1 MFMGEIKRQKRERV
15 VSVLYQREREERHR
29 EREEREQERQRER
42 EERERWC
49 RKWVDERLRGRQ
61 GKEKK
66 RENGGGSLVERA
78 LEDMSDNESFK
89 VGGSKLGASFLGE
102 ATSLCRQQNPSSFYF
117 WDSYLRITIQKS
129 ICESHNFPNDPII
142 KS

>member
-1 MFMGEIKRQKRERV
+1 MERHERA
-15 VSVLYQREREERHR
+15 REREERHR

-49 RKWVDERLRGRQ
+49 RKWVDERPRGRQ

-78 LEDMSDNESFK
+78 LEDMSDDKSFK
-89 VGGSKLGASFLGE
+89 VGGSKLGASFGRGHIVGGE
-102 ATSLCRQQNPSSFYF
+102 ESDCG
-117 WDSYLRITIQKS
+117 DSNMETITGNGMS
-129 ICESHNFPNDPII
+129 AEDRF
-142 KS
+142 

>member
-1 MFMGEIKRQKRERV
+1 MERHERA
-15 VSVLYQREREERHR
+15 REREERHR

-49 RKWVDERLRGRQ
+49 RKWVDERPRGRQ

-78 LEDMSDNESFK
+78 LEDMSDNKSFK
-89 VGGSKLGASFLGE
+89 VKTKNLVCFQKRE
-102 ATSLCRQQNPSSFYF
+102 RE
-117 WDSYLRITIQKS
+117 RITKD
-129 ICESHNFPNDPII
+129 FW
-142 KS
+142 